1 MAGEIG
7 AEADRNWYSMGGA
20 ETRLKEAVMKLNRL
34 SESTNEQTKADKRD
48 HRQARSKWVTDA
60 NPCIWIVCASD
71 SSDLVSRP
79 IEARFSTRIWLAWR
93 WSESN
98 RKENYLC
105 GQATEPLPA
114 PVDCPSLENAI
125 MKGVYDV
132 ADDDLQILLKGFHNF
147 KNVGLPFTPPV
158 SMIRQRTS

>member
-1 MAGEIG
+1 
-7 AEADRNWYSMGGA
+7 
-20 ETRLKEAVMKLNRL
+20 MK
-34 SESTNEQTKADKRD
+34 QTKADKRG

-105 GQATEPLPA
+105 GQATELLPA

-125 MKGVYDV
+125 MKGVDDV
-132 ADDDLQILLKGFHNF
+132 ADDDLQILLKEFTLLFSPTRAGLHNF